1 MVQKYKNNLKRARK
15 INKNYGISL
24 ILSNFATKIKL
35 ISSMNIFK
43 RLFFLCVGMLTWEGF
58 VTTVYAVSPE
68 DGSVTIQ
75 SAQAEFN
82 VTEVDFGQVTIGGTY
97 TKSVIVTN
105 VGNADLV
112 ISYLYF
118 SDVMAFSSTTEL
130 PLTISPGDSEELNI
144 TYAPVNRGSIERTL
158 TIFSNSISD
167 QNKIKLKAQPYSVN
181 ELHVQPVSGFYSE
194 EVTISMTMNNMDPV
208 SGYQVEFE
216 IPEQLELVTG
226 SFTLSSRK
234 QDHSSAVSMN
244 NNVLRIIVYSQ
255 SDKPLTGN
263 EGEIGSFKV
272 KLVGKSSVELLPSK
286 TVLSATINHVIENVV
301 SNVYGG
307 LITIKT
313 QVKPGDTNG
322 DDKVDYR
329 DIDTMID
336 YIMKGKTEKFIF
348 KNADINEDGE
358 VNTVDI
364 VLIVSIIKK
373 NLQKE

>member
-105 VGNADLV
+105 VGNAD
-112 ISYLYF
+112 
-118 SDVMAFSSTTEL
+118 
-130 PLTISPGDSEELNI
+130 I

-216 IPEQLELVTG
+216 IPEQLEFVTG

>member
-1 MVQKYKNNLKRARK
+1 M
-15 INKNYGISL
+15 L
-24 ILSNFATKIKL
+24 I
-35 ISSMNIFK
+35 
-43 RLFFLCVGMLTWEGF
+43 WEGHIA
-58 VTTVYAVSPE
+58 TAYAISPE

-97 TKSVIVTN
+97 TESVTVTN
-105 VGNADLV
+105 VGSTDLV

-144 TYAPVNRGSIERTL
+144 TFTPLNRGRIERTL
-158 TIFSNSISD
+158 TVFSNSISG

-181 ELHVQPVSGFYSE
+181 ELHIQPVSGLYGE

-216 IPEQLELVTG
+216 IPEQLEFVTG
-226 SFTLSSRK
+226 SFMLSSRK

-244 NNVLRIIVYSQ
+244 NNVLRIIVYSPN
-255 SDKPLTGN
+255 DKPLIGN

-272 KLVGKSSVELLPSK
+272 KLVGNSSVELLPSK

-301 SNVYGG
+301 SDVYGG
-307 LITIKT
+307 QITIK
-313 QVKPGDTNG
+313 KDSKLGDANG
-322 DDKVDYR
+322 DDKIDYM
-329 DIDTMID
+329 DIDAVID
-336 YIMKGKTEKFIF
+336 YIMKGETEKFIF
-348 KNADINEDGE
+348 KNADVNKDDE
-358 VNTVDI
+358 VNATDI
-364 VLIVSIIKK
+364 VLIVNMIR
-373 NLQKE
+373 

>member
-1 MVQKYKNNLKRARK
+1 
-15 INKNYGISL
+15 
-24 ILSNFATKIKL
+24 
-35 ISSMNIFK
+35 
-43 RLFFLCVGMLTWEGF
+43 
-58 VTTVYAVSPE
+58 
-68 DGSVTIQ
+68 
-75 SAQAEFN
+75 
-82 VTEVDFGQVTIGGTY
+82 
-97 TKSVIVTN
+97 
-105 VGNADLV
+105 
-112 ISYLYF
+112 
-118 SDVMAFSSTTEL
+118 MAFSSTTEL

-216 IPEQLELVTG
+216 IPEQLEFVTG

>member
-216 IPEQLELVTG
+216 IPEQLEFVTG

>member
-82 VTEVDFGQVTIGGTY
+82 VTEVDFGQVTIGSTY

-105 VGNADLV
+105 VGNTDLV